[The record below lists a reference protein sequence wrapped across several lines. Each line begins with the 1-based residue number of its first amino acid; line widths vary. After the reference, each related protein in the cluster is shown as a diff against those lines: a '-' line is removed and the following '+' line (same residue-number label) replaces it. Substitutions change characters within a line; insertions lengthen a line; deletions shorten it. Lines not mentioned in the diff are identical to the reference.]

1 MNTPTVDNDGGQQDE
16 VQPRPIDDD
25 TPQGINPGT
34 APQGTV
40 DTPAEP
46 KDDDVAPTRPRDET
60 IDSINDKI
68 DAQRKQEQI
77 DFMVETGQLTEEEAA
92 AKLDV
97 AEVVSTGAVVEPMH
111 PDEPTEVAV
120 VAETVDDL
128 DEFIVQD
135 EETGELFF
143 RVKVDGVERL
153 LTADKAKA
161 HLQKHEAADSRLQAS
176 SEQLKDLRDREERLR
191 TGESALRTRLEGIQH
206 RSPSPPAGSDVDD
219 QGLEAE
225 TREVVNGLFSGTEAE
240 AAKKLAALLRK
251 YRGNSSPQVD
261 VATIVARATTAARE
275 QVTTENRRAEEAT
288 AYSSFEREYADIIAD
303 PKLFAMADGMTDGIQ
318 KEKPTWSP
326 AQIMTEAGK
335 RTRKLTATDSKAPP
349 VPNDRQVLKRKLRPM
364 PNLRS
369 SEVVPKT
376 PEEVPE
382 TPASILADTRKFRGQ
397 PS

>member
-1 MNTPTVDNDGGQQDE
+1 MNTPTVENDGGQEDK

-25 TPQGINPGT
+25 TPQGIDP
-34 APQGTV
+34 AKPPQGTV
-40 DTPAEP
+40 DTPQKP
-46 KDDDVAPTRPRDET
+46 KDDGDVVPAKPRDET

-68 DAQRKQEQI
+68 EAQRKQEQI

-97 AEVVSTGAVVEPMH
+97 AEVVSAGAVVEPM
-111 PDEPTEVAV
+111 PTDEPEVVAAAEVA
-120 VAETVDDL
+120 DDL

-176 SEQLKDLRDREERLR
+176 SEQLKDLREREERLR
-191 TGESALRTRLEGIQH
+191 TGESALRTRLDGLTH
-206 RSPSPPAGSDVDD
+206 RSPSLPAGSDVDD

-225 TREVVNGLFSGTEAE
+225 TREVVDGLFSGSEAE

-251 YRGNSSPQVD
+251 YRGNSPQVNTAD
-261 VATIVARATTAARE
+261 IVARATKAARE

-318 KEKPTWSP
+318 KEEPTWNP

-335 RTRKLTATDSKAPP
+335 RTRKLTAKASNAPP
-349 VPNDRQVLKRKLRPM
+349 VPNDRQISKRKLRPM

-369 SEVVPKT
+369 SEVIPKT
-376 PEEVPE
+376 PEDVPE
-382 TPASILADTRKFRGQ
+382 TPASILAETRKFRGQ

>member
-25 TPQGINPGT
+25 TPQGIDPGK
-34 APQGTV
+34 PSQGTV
-40 DTPAEP
+40 DKPNQP
-46 KDDDVAPTRPRDET
+46 KDDGDVTPSQPRDET
-60 IDSINDKI
+60 IDNINDKI
-68 DAQRKQEQI
+68 EAQRKQEQI
-77 DFMVETGQLTEEEAA
+77 DFMIETGQLTEEEAA

-97 AEVVSTGAVVEPMH
+97 AEVVSVGAVVEPM
-111 PDEPTEVAV
+111 PTDEPAPVEAAEVA
-120 VAETVDDL
+120 DDL

-176 SEQLKDLRDREERLR
+176 SEQLKDLREREERLR

-225 TREVVNGLFSGTEAE
+225 TREVVDGLFSGSEAE

-251 YRGNSSPQVD
+251 YRGNNSPQVD

-275 QVTTENRRAEEAT
+275 QVTTENRRTEEAT
-288 AYSSFEREYADIIAD
+288 AYKVFETDYADIIAD

-318 KEKPTWSP
+318 REEPTWNP

-335 RTRKLTATDSKAPP
+335 RTRKLTAQASNAPP

-369 SEVVPKT
+369 SEVLPKT

-397 PS
+397 PT